1 MLLLSVAGADVALGA
16 VAGVVRFVVW
26 DGVFVALAWDV
37 QFVILVGVT
46 VFDVEQETVAGVV
59 RLVMRDGGHVGAC
72 VGCAAGAFYRRGC
85 GGRGAGSGGG
95 GGAA

>member
-1 MLLLSVAGADVALGA
+1 LLLLSVAGADVALGA

-59 RLVMRDGGHVGAC
+59 RLVMWDGVHVGAC
-72 VGCAAGAFYRRGC
+72 VGCADGDFCRPGD
-85 GGRGAGSGGG
+85 GG
-95 GGAA
+95 GGAACHA